1 MASQSIEL
9 LAECYSVLISSLL
22 QKTKEAKEA
31 INLVASRL
39 HLIALRTSL
48 GSVFWEQSYIRWSG
62 FVAIASNYWGFHMQ
76 LDILQVVS
84 PQCSLIC
91 PRQSY
96 EKKIRVAG
104 PAEQDMQFLDLWLRL
119 WRSKEGREAP
129 SWPSMAENH
138 CTPIAA

>member
-1 MASQSIEL
+1 
-9 LAECYSVLISSLL
+9 V
-22 QKTKEAKEA
+22 
-31 INLVASRL
+31 
-39 HLIALRTSL
+39 
-48 GSVFWEQSYIRWSG
+48 
-62 FVAIASNYWGFHMQ
+62 FVAIASDYWVFHMQ

-119 WRSKEGREAP
+119 WRSKEGRDEGSIVAQHGGNPLHP
-129 SWPSMAENH
+129 SPLDSGKSTSAQHSNSIIDMKG
-138 CTPIAA
+138 